1 MKSGMNTVF
10 ICIYKH
16 NNMNITNVSK
26 FIHTGHIESENNMVF
41 QNNYCWSIYEVVV
54 QKIGDRGPIIEQD
67 NKFIMNHF
75 IVYQFK
81 FSPHTRKNKKYFDIS
96 TNNGH
101 EGTNNGMKL
110 YGIPLPTSHQMNK
123 AAKL

>member
-1 MKSGMNTVF
+1 MMYTFLGKFLQGE
-10 ICIYKH
+10 
-16 NNMNITNVSK
+16 TNK
-26 FIHTGHIESENNMVF
+26 NLLKKLL
-41 QNNYCWSIYEVVV
+41 QNKDPFFVTF
-54 QKIGDRGPIIEQD
+54 KQD
-67 NKFIMNHF
+67 A
-75 IVYQFK
+75 
-81 FSPHTRKNKKYFDIS
+81 RKNKKYFDIS